1 MAVKAW
7 SNIEEVLFF
16 KVIRQISRLHGQKIA
31 DFDQIERFRT
41 VTPIWIHRW
50 IWNDAQSLVKYR
62 GGSLL
67 FSKVIHQISRS
78 QGKKN
83 RRFWPEWSVSG
94 VKLPFEFTDGIEML
108 HKAWCSI
115 EEVPYYFS
123 RSYIKFQGH
132 RGCKNRWFGSNLSK
146 ITRPVAAMKFLRFA
160 LFENASEE
168 WVEIWHD
175 DVSWSSSEPITFWYW
190 CILTTFRTD

>member
-1 MAVKAW
+1 MSVKAW

-78 QGKKN
+78 QGKKIADFDQN
-83 RRFWPEWSVSG
+83 GAFPEWNFSLN
-94 VKLPFEFTDGIEML
+94 LPMDL
-108 HKAWCSI
+108 KC
-115 EEVPYYFS
+115 Y
-123 RSYIKFQGH
+123 
-132 RGCKNRWFGSNLSK
+132 
-146 ITRPVAAMKFLRFA
+146 TRL
-160 LFENASEE
+160 
-168 WVEIWHD
+168 
-175 DVSWSSSEPITFWYW
+175 DVV
-190 CILTTFRTD
+190 